1 MWSMWFPNLA
11 ADIFS
16 MPISLGPVRVATC
29 ARPTASKSLTLILA
43 TRFRCLTHVQTP
55 GMNIFDGMVI
65 G

>member
-16 MPISLGPVRVATC
+16 MTISLGPVRVATC

-43 TRFRCLTHVQTP
+43 TRFRCLTHVQTL
-55 GMNIFDGMVI
+55 G
-65 G
+65 